1 MCTLSGHCPF
11 YNGIERKENAIK
23 IQINQPINER
33 MNDWINGSINQTTNQ
48 FGIVQIP
55 SHNTP
60 VPEHYKDT
68 NKPTL
73 VIKVILLVHIR
84 P

>member
-1 MCTLSGHCPF
+1 M
-11 YNGIERKENAIK
+11 NEWMIESMDQSTK
-23 IQINQPINER
+23 QPINLEL
-33 MNDWINGSINQTTNQ
+33 SKFLLTTL
-48 FGIVQIP
+48 P
-55 SHNTP
+55 S
-60 VPEHYKDT
+60 HYKDT

>member
-1 MCTLSGHCPF
+1 
-11 YNGIERKENAIK
+11 
-23 IQINQPINER
+23 

-55 SHNTP
+55 SNNTP

-68 NKPTL
+68 KKSTL

>member
-1 MCTLSGHCPF
+1 
-11 YNGIERKENAIK
+11 
-23 IQINQPINER
+23 

-48 FGIVQIP
+48 FGIVPIP
-55 SHNTP
+55 SNNTP